1 MSNLTFYDKNSL
13 RNIEQWTMVWL
24 RANCQH
30 SARLGKIAYH
40 LRISISSV
48 LISCYVLLI
57 MALCP
62 KMPERIF
69 AICLKSTA
77 FQAANDFWHS
87 NPLHY
92 ALRMG
97 IAFLSNLDMIIAW
110 PIYRRE
116 VSQKGYWTSVYQE
129 FWGKIKK
136 HHDCSQKIIPCFL
149 FTDHCHQKEILPSGH
164 QLLVLAFQK

>member
-1 MSNLTFYDKNSL
+1 MISNSR
-13 RNIEQWTMVWL
+13 RNIEQCTMVWL

-30 SARLGKIAYH
+30 SAGLGKIAYH
-40 LRISISSV
+40 LRISICV
-48 LISCYVLLI
+48 LISCNVLLI

-92 ALRMG
+92 VLRMG
-97 IAFLSNLDMIIAW
+97 IAFLSNLGTIIAW

-116 VSQKGYWTSVYQE
+116 VVKKECWIFMTFAIEEGGVTSAIRI
-129 FWGKIKK
+129 WN
-136 HHDCSQKIIPCFL
+136 
-149 FTDHCHQKEILPSGH
+149 
-164 QLLVLAFQK
+164 